1 MKKIIIVLF
10 AMLFVVS
17 SVFSFVSCDGST
29 EEKSPYDYLT
39 DSERQIYLTIKNSLS
54 NFKDPSSVKITK
66 AAEVR
71 DGLAF
76 VEISAENSLGGAIKT
91 EFVIFIKEYTLH
103 DGSGVLKKGD
113 MREFRD
119 FLTLL
124 SRTGNPTEDSL
135 DLIDDVYSIGNT
147 YDVGALN
154 SALDE
159 YKKESGWD

>member
-1 MKKIIIVLF
+1 MKKIITISF
-10 AMLFVVS
+10 AILLFVFS
-17 SVFSFVSCDGST
+17 MISFVSCDGDAK
-29 EEKSPYDYLT
+29 EKSPEDSLT
-39 DSERQIYLTIKNSLS
+39 ESEQQIYFSIKNNLS

-71 DGLAF
+71 NGLAF
-76 VEISAENSLGGAIKT
+76 VEISAKNGLGGPTKL
-91 EFVIFIKEYTLH
+91 EFVIFIKEYDLH
-103 DGSGVLKKGD
+103 DGSGKLKKGD

-124 SRTGNPTEDSL
+124 SRTGTPTQESL

-147 YDVGALN
+147 YDIGALN
-154 SALDE
+154 SILDA